1 MTSTTSRILHDV
13 ANHYNHLI
21 VEQQKLDKEVTR
33 LHDSYQPDHV
43 VKAAKLNRLH
53 LKQEIE
59 TIKDNLS
66 AMIK

>member
-1 MTSTTSRILHDV
+1 MNTTSRILHDV

-21 VEQQKLDKEVTR
+21 VEHQKLDKEVTR
-33 LHDSYQPDHV
+33 LHETFQPDHV

-59 TIKDNLS
+59 IIKDNLS